1 MSKNMSSTNRRY
13 KAASKKFD
21 EAYNKYNADV
31 ETATSDYQE
40 VFDKYAG
47 DAGLKSATDYA
58 NTQAQT
64 QANQQSLRAGT
75 QAGATANKSARTS
88 GLSKA
93 QAALMSEQA
102 SSDTTG
108 NTYSDIYNQ
117 TRNSSLNGALQ
128 NNQSTL
134 SAKQGEYSTRVS
146 AAATPLNARG
156 QQLAAAQ
163 QEGQNAYNRAWGN
176 VGGAGSMITGLLT
189 SDERL
194 KEAVNVS
201 SADSNT
207 EDYEC
212 FKCNTGVR
220 RTSLADIATELYN
233 FGNDIRI
240 LHLYAAGKNFMEYH
254 KKLNELYD
262 EVFKAYDEIAE
273 LAISKGEKVPN
284 PSSHSAFSSYKP
296 LDPVDY
302 SSEQIS
308 QEVLNRGNKVLDT
321 LKHHRDYE
329 GFVVSKLD
337 DIIGKLDKL
346 INYIFK
352 RSAIDLSTSITSD
365 ERLKTFREVSKS
377 LNTNPKTSSYNLLKV
392 TYKHSKG
399 E

>member
-13 KAASKKFD
+13 EAANKKFD
-21 EAYNKYNADV
+21 EAVNKYNADV
-31 ETATSDYQE
+31 ETATSDYQK
-40 VFDKYAG
+40 VFNKYAG
-47 DAGLKSATDYA
+47 DAGLESATSYA
-58 NTQAQT
+58 QNQAS
-64 QANQQSLRAGT
+64 QQSLRAGT
-75 QAGATANKSARTS
+75 QAGATANRSARTA
-88 GLSKA
+88 GLNKA
-93 QAALMSEQA
+93 QAAMLAQQA
-102 SSDTTG
+102 ASDTTG
-108 NTYSDIYNQ
+108 NTYQSAYDSS
-117 TRNSSLNGALQ
+117 RNAALN
-128 NNQSTL
+128 NNQATL

-156 QQLAAAQ
+156 QQLTAAQ

-176 VGGAGSMITGLLT
+176 VGGAGSMVTGLLT

-201 SADSNT
+201 SDANT

-212 FKCNTGVR
+212 FKCNIGSR

-296 LDPVDY
+296 LDPADY

-337 DIIGKLDKL
+337 DITGKLDKL

-352 RSAIDLSTSITSD
+352 RSAIDLSTSIASD

>member
-1 MSKNMSSTNRRY
+1 MSKNMKSTNKRY
-13 KAASKKFD
+13 EAASKKFD
-21 EAYNKYNADV
+21 EAINKYNADV
-31 ETATSDYQE
+31 ETATSDYQK
-40 VFDKYAG
+40 VFNKYAG
-47 DAGLKSATDYA
+47 DAGLESATSYA
-58 NTQAQT
+58 QNQAS
-64 QANQQSLRAGT
+64 QQSLRAGT
-75 QAGATANKSARTS
+75 QAGATANRSARTA
-88 GLSKA
+88 GLNKA
-93 QAALMSEQA
+93 QAAMLAQQA
-102 SSDTTG
+102 ASDTTG
-108 NTYSDIYNQ
+108 NTYQSAYDSS
-117 TRNSSLNGALQ
+117 RNAALQ

-146 AAATPLNARG
+146 AAATPVNARG
-156 QQLAAAQ
+156 QQLTAAQ

-176 VGGAGSMITGLLT
+176 VGGAGSMVTGLLT

-201 SADSNT
+201 SADANT

-212 FKCNTGVR
+212 FKCNVGSR

-262 EVFKAYDEIAE
+262 EVFKAYDEVAE

-296 LDPVDY
+296 LDPADY

-337 DIIGKLDKL
+337 DITGKLDKL

-352 RSAIDLSTSITSD
+352 RSAIDLSTSIASD
-365 ERLKTFREVSKS
+365 ERLKTFREVSKGLS
-377 LNTNPKTSSYNLLKV
+377 TNPKTSSYNLLKV

>member
-1 MSKNMSSTNRRY
+1 MSKNMRSTNDRY
-13 KAASKKFD
+13 EAANKKFD

-31 ETATSDYQE
+31 ETATSDYQK
-40 VFDKYAG
+40 VFNKYAG
-47 DAGLKSATDYA
+47 DAGLESATNYA
-58 NTQAQT
+58 QNQAS
-64 QANQQSLRAGT
+64 QQSLRAGT
-75 QAGATANKSARTS
+75 QAGATANRSARTA
-88 GLSKA
+88 GLNKA
-93 QAALMSEQA
+93 QAAMLAQQA
-102 SSDTTG
+102 ASDTTG
-108 NTYSDIYNQ
+108 NMYQSAYDSS
-117 TRNSSLNGALQ
+117 RNAALN

-156 QQLAAAQ
+156 QQLTAAQ

-176 VGGAGSMITGLLT
+176 VGGVGSMFTGLLT

-194 KEAVNVS
+194 KEARDVS
-201 SADSNT
+201 SDAST

-212 FKCNTGVR
+212 FKCNIGSR

-254 KKLNELYD
+254 KKLNELYA

-284 PSSHSAFSSYKP
+284 PSSHSTFSSYKP
-296 LDPVDY
+296 LDPADY

-308 QEVLNRGNKVLDT
+308 QEVLNRGNKVLDA
-321 LKHHRDYE
+321 LKNHRDYE

-337 DIIGKLDKL
+337 DITGKLDKL

-352 RSAIDLSTSITSD
+352 RSAIDLSTSIASD
-365 ERLKTFREVSKS
+365 ERLKTFREVSKG

-392 TYKHSKG
+392 TYKRSKG

>member
-13 KAASKKFD
+13 EAANKKFD
-21 EAYNKYNADV
+21 EAYNKY
-31 ETATSDYQE
+31 
-40 VFDKYAG
+40 AG
-47 DAGLKSATDYA
+47 EAGLNSATNYA
-58 NTQAQT
+58 NTQAQE

-75 QAGATANKSARTS
+75 QAGAAANKSARTS

-102 SSDTTG
+102 ASDTTG
-108 NTYSDIYNQ
+108 NTYSDVYNQ
-117 TRNSSLNGALQ
+117 TRSSSLNGALQ
-128 NNQSTL
+128 NNQ
-134 SAKQGEYSTRVS
+134 
-146 AAATPLNARG
+146 AAVNARG
-156 QQLAAAQ
+156 TQLQSSQ

-176 VGGAGSMITGLLT
+176 VGGAGSMVTGLLT

-207 EDYEC
+207 EDYKC
-212 FKCNTGVR
+212 FKCNVGTK

-233 FGNDIRI
+233 FGNDIRT
-240 LHLYAAGKNFMEYH
+240 LHLYAAGKDFMEYH

-262 EVFKAYDEIAE
+262 EVFEAYDEIAE

-284 PSSHSAFSSYKP
+284 PSSHSAFDSYKP
-296 LDPVDY
+296 LDSTDY

-308 QEVLNRGNKVLDT
+308 QEVLSRGNKVLDA
-321 LKHHRDYE
+321 LKNHRDYE

-337 DIIGKLDKL
+337 DITGKLDKL

-352 RSAIDLSTSITSD
+352 RTAINLSTSIASD

-377 LNTNPKTSSYNLLKV
+377 LSTSPKTGSYNLLKV

>member
-1 MSKNMSSTNRRY
+1 MSKNMSSTNHRY
-13 KAASKKFD
+13 EAANKKFD
-21 EAYNKYNADV
+21 EAYNKY
-31 ETATSDYQE
+31 
-40 VFDKYAG
+40 AG
-47 DAGLKSATDYA
+47 EAGLNSATNYA
-58 NTQAQT
+58 NTQAQE

-75 QAGATANKSARTS
+75 QAGAAANKSARTS

-102 SSDTTG
+102 ASDTTG
-108 NTYSDIYNQ
+108 NTYSDIYNN

-128 NNQSTL
+128 NNQ
-134 SAKQGEYSTRVS
+134 
-146 AAATPLNARG
+146 AAINHRG
-156 QQLAAAQ
+156 TQLQSSQ

-176 VGGAGSMITGLLT
+176 VGGTGSMFTGLLT
-189 SDERL
+189 SDGRL
-194 KEAVNVS
+194 KEAVNIS
-201 SADSNT
+201 SDS

-212 FKCNTGVR
+212 FKCNIGAK

-233 FGNDIRI
+233 FGNDIRV
-240 LHLYAAGKNFMEYH
+240 LHLYATGKNFMEYH

-296 LDPVDY
+296 LDPKDY

-337 DIIGKLDKL
+337 DITGKLDKL

-365 ERLKTFREVSKS
+365 ERLKAFKEVSKS
-377 LNTNPKTSSYNLLKV
+377 LSNNPKTSSYNLLKV

>member
-13 KAASKKFD
+13 EAANKKFD
-21 EAYNKYNADV
+21 EAYDKYNKDV
-31 ETATSDYQE
+31 AAATSDYQE
-40 VFDKYAG
+40 VFNKYTG
-47 DAGLKSATDYA
+47 DAGLKSATSYA
-58 NTQAQT
+58 QDQAS
-64 QANQQSLRAGT
+64 QQSLRAGT
-75 QAGATANKSARTS
+75 QAGATANRSARTA
-88 GLSKA
+88 GLNKA
-93 QAALMSEQA
+93 QAAMLAQQA
-102 SSDTTG
+102 ASDTTG
-108 NTYSDIYNQ
+108 NMYQSAYDSS
-117 TRNSSLNGALQ
+117 RNAALN
-128 NNQSTL
+128 NNQSTVA
-134 SAKQGEYSTRVS
+134 AKQGEYSTRVG

-176 VGGAGSMITGLLT
+176 VGGAGSMVTGLLT

-194 KEAVNVS
+194 KEARDVS
-201 SADSNT
+201 SDANT

-212 FKCNTGVR
+212 FKCNTGAK

-240 LHLYAAGKNFMEYH
+240 LHLYATGKNFMEYH

-296 LDPVDY
+296 LDPADY

-321 LKHHRDYE
+321 LKKHRDYE

-337 DIIGKLDKL
+337 DITGKLDKL

-352 RSAIDLSTSITSD
+352 RSAIDLSTSIASD

-377 LNTNPKTSSYNLLKV
+377 LSTNPKTSSYNLLKV

>member
-1 MSKNMSSTNRRY
+1 MSKNMSSTNHRY
-13 KAASKKFD
+13 EAANKKFD
-21 EAYNKYNADV
+21 EAVNKYNADV
-31 ETATSDYQE
+31 ETATSDYQK
-40 VFDKYAG
+40 VFNKYAG
-47 DAGLKSATDYA
+47 DAGLESATNYA
-58 NTQAQT
+58 QNQAS
-64 QANQQSLRAGT
+64 QQSLRAGT
-75 QAGATANKSARTS
+75 QAGATANRSARTA
-88 GLSKA
+88 GLNKA
-93 QAALMSEQA
+93 QAAMLAQQA
-102 SSDTTG
+102 ASDTTG
-108 NTYSDIYNQ
+108 NTYQSAYDSS
-117 TRNSSLNGALQ
+117 RNAVLN
-128 NNQSTL
+128 NNQATL

-156 QQLAAAQ
+156 QQLTAAQ

-176 VGGAGSMITGLLT
+176 VGGAGSMVTGLLT

-201 SADSNT
+201 SADANT
-207 EDYEC
+207 GDYEC
-212 FKCNTGVR
+212 FKCNIGSK

-296 LDPVDY
+296 LDPADY

-308 QEVLNRGNKVLDT
+308 QEVLNRGNKVLDN
-321 LKHHRDYE
+321 LKNHRDYE

-337 DIIGKLDKL
+337 DITGKLDKL

-352 RSAIDLSTSITSD
+352 RSAIDLSTSIASD

>member
-1 MSKNMSSTNRRY
+1 MSKNMSSTNHRY
-13 KAASKKFD
+13 EAANKKFN
-21 EAYNKYNADV
+21 EAY
-31 ETATSDYQE
+31 
-40 VFDKYAG
+40 DKYAG
-47 DAGLKSATDYA
+47 EAGLNSATNYA
-58 NTQAQT
+58 NTQAQE

-75 QAGATANKSARTS
+75 QAGAAANKSARTS

-102 SSDTTG
+102 ASDTTG
-108 NTYSDIYNQ
+108 NTYNDIYNQ

-128 NNQSTL
+128 NNQ
-134 SAKQGEYSTRVS
+134 
-146 AAATPLNARG
+146 AAINARG
-156 QQLAAAQ
+156 TQLQSSQ

-176 VGGAGSMITGLLT
+176 VGGTGSMITGLLT

-201 SADSNT
+201 SADSNA

-233 FGNDIRI
+233 FGNDIRT

>member
-13 KAASKKFD
+13 EAANKKFD
-21 EAYNKYNADV
+21 EAYNKY
-31 ETATSDYQE
+31 
-40 VFDKYAG
+40 AG
-47 DAGLKSATDYA
+47 EAGLNSATNYA
-58 NTQAQT
+58 NTQAQE
-64 QANQQSLRAGT
+64 QANTQSLRAGT
-75 QAGATANKSARTS
+75 QAGAATNKSARTS

-102 SSDTTG
+102 ASDTTG
-108 NTYSDIYNQ
+108 NTYSDVYNQ
-117 TRNSSLNGALQ
+117 TRSSSLNGALQ
-128 NNQSTL
+128 NNQ
-134 SAKQGEYSTRVS
+134 
-146 AAATPLNARG
+146 AAVNARG
-156 QQLAAAQ
+156 TQLQSSQ

-176 VGGAGSMITGLLT
+176 VGGAGSMVTGLLT

-212 FKCNTGVR
+212 FKCNIGTK

-262 EVFKAYDEIAE
+262 EVFEAYDEIAE

-284 PSSHSAFSSYKP
+284 PSSHSAFDSYKP
-296 LDPVDY
+296 LDSTDY

-308 QEVLNRGNKVLDT
+308 QEVLNRGNKVLDA
-321 LKHHRDYE
+321 LKNHRDYE

-337 DIIGKLDKL
+337 DITGKLDKL

-352 RSAIDLSTSITSD
+352 RTAINLSTSIASD

-377 LNTNPKTSSYNLLKV
+377 LSTNPKTSSYNLLKV